1 MKSFEISA
9 RTVSSTNS
17 LPELVTDEN
26 TLNMGVDY
34 ALTDKQ
40 VVEVITS
47 KQTPGVTGFF
57 AFQGSLHNIFHNM
70 IATAPK
76 GQHQQQVRP

>member
-1 MKSFEISA
+1 M
-9 RTVSSTNS
+9 
-17 LPELVTDEN
+17 
-26 TLNMGVDY
+26 
-34 ALTDKQ
+34 
-40 VVEVITS
+40 TS